1 MKLIRH
7 SITPDGDAVA
17 APFALPP
24 LDAASARAS
33 RRLFD
38 ARLPVFL
45 RDTLGVRDFRRGF
58 AAHAPDYADPAFAEL
73 RIDTPAGPVSAHL
86 LLDLERYPA
95 LAVCA
100 WSEAQAAD
108 RRTSPELTLR
118 NAVANVLCT
127 PLLRCLDTLG
137 LKDVQ
142 IVAVRRGAWPAPR
155 PDSVTVA
162 LSLTLRDRRHDAL
175 VRLPGRCI
183 EWLDGC
189 LASTARLARFDASL
203 RVPGS
208 LVLGTKPLS
217 VDTLQSLRGGD
228 ILMRALAPSLD
239 AAWLHAAS
247 AAPDDGSP
255 AVARAVALATW
266 GSAGLAHCQAAV
278 ALQPR
283 TITLLKE
290 PVMTESTVLGTAEAG
305 LDAPEAERAVE
316 VGELELPVQFVAD
329 TVALT
334 IDEVSSLAPGY
345 VIELPTAIA
354 DLTLKL
360 VAHGQVIGY
369 GELVGIGEHV
379 GIRILRMAHEH
390 GSVQ

>member
-7 SITPDGDAVA
+7 SITPGG
-17 APFALPP
+17 APCTPFVPPP
-24 LDAASARAS
+24 LDAASAHAS

-45 RDTLGVRDFRRGF
+45 RDTLGARDVRCGF
-58 AAHAPDYADPAFAEL
+58 ATGAPDYADPAVAEL

-95 LAVCA
+95 LSVCA

-118 NAVANVLCT
+118 NAVANVLCG
-127 PLLRCLDTLG
+127 PLLGCLDTLG
-137 LKDVQ
+137 LTGAQV
-142 IVAVRRGAWPAPR
+142 VAVRRGAWPAPR
-155 PDSVTVA
+155 AHSVTVA
-162 LSLTLRDRRHDAL
+162 LSLTLGEQRHDAL
-175 VRLPGRCI
+175 VQLPGRCI
-183 EWLDGC
+183 EWLDAC
-189 LASTARLARFDASL
+189 LARTVRAAWLDTSL

-208 LVLGTKPLS
+208 LVLGVKALS
-217 VDTLQSLRGGD
+217 VDTLQSLRSGD
-228 ILMRALAPSLD
+228 ILLRAFDPSLD
-239 AAWLHAAS
+239 AAWLHGAH
-247 AAPDDGSP
+247 
-255 AVARAVALATW
+255 ARADTAPHPVAFATW
-266 GSAGLAHCQAAV
+266 GSAGLAHCRAAV
-278 ALQPR
+278 AVQPR

-290 PVMTESTVLGTAEAG
+290 PVMTETTVLDTPEAAP
-305 LDAPEAERAVE
+305 DAPAAERAVE

-390 GSVQ
+390 GPVQ

>member
-7 SITPDGDAVA
+7 SIIPGGASC
-17 APFALPP
+17 APFAPPP
-24 LDAASARAS
+24 LDAASAHAS

-38 ARLPVFL
+38 ARLPAFL
-45 RDTLGVRDFRRGF
+45 RDTLDAGGFRCGF
-58 AAHAPDYADPAFAEL
+58 ATGAPDYADPAIAEL

-86 LLDLERYPA
+86 SVDLERYPA

-118 NAVANVLCT
+118 NAVANVLCG
-127 PLLRCLDTLG
+127 PLLQCLDTLG
-137 LKDVQ
+137 LPGVQ
-142 IVAVRRGAWPAPR
+142 VVAVRRGVLPPASPG
-155 PDSVTVA
+155 SVTVA
-162 LSLTLRDRRHDAL
+162 LSLVLHGQRHDAR

-183 EWLDGC
+183 EWLDTC
-189 LASTARLARFDASL
+189 VARTARPVRFDASL

-228 ILMRALAPSLD
+228 ILMRALDPALD
-239 AAWLHAAS
+239 AAWLRHADDGPAAAS
-247 AAPDDGSP
+247 PP
-255 AVARAVALATW
+255 VALAAW
-266 GSAGLAHCQAAV
+266 GSAGLARCHAAV
-278 ALQPR
+278 AVHPR

-290 PVMTESTVLGTAEAG
+290 PVMTESTVLGAQEAG
-305 LDAPEAERAVE
+305 PDLRADERAVE

-360 VAHGQVIGY
+360 VAHGQVIGH

-390 GSVQ
+390 DPVQ

>member
-7 SITPDGDAVA
+7 SITPGGA
-17 APFALPP
+17 ACAPLVPPP
-24 LDAASARAS
+24 LDAASAHAS

-45 RDTLGVRDFRRGF
+45 RDTLGVRDFQCRF
-58 AAHAPDYADPAFAEL
+58 ATGAPDYADPAIAEL

-95 LAVCA
+95 LSVCA
-100 WSEAQAAD
+100 WSEAQAAEQ
-108 RRTSPELTLR
+108 RTSPELTLR
-118 NAVANVLCT
+118 NAVANVLCG
-127 PLLRCLDTLG
+127 PLLGCLDRLG
-137 LKDVQ
+137 LTGAQV
-142 IVAVRRGAWPAPR
+142 VAVRRGTGPAPR
-155 PDSVTVA
+155 PHSVSVA
-162 LSLTLRDRRHDAL
+162 LSLTLRDQRHDAL
-175 VRLPGRCI
+175 VQLPGRCI
-183 EWLDGC
+183 EWLDTC
-189 LASTARLARFDASL
+189 LARTARAGWFDASL
-203 RVPGS
+203 RLPGS
-208 LVLGTKPLS
+208 LVLGVKALS

-228 ILMRALAPSLD
+228 ILLRVADPSLD
-239 AAWLHAAS
+239 AAWLHGA
-247 AAPDDGSP
+247 G
-255 AVARAVALATW
+255 ARADTAPHPVAFATW
-266 GSAGLAHCQAAV
+266 GSAGLAHGRAAV
-278 ALQPR
+278 AVQSR

-290 PVMTESTVLGTAEAG
+290 PVMTETTVLDTPEAG
-305 LDAPEAERAVE
+305 LDAPDAERAVE

>member
-7 SITPDGDAVA
+7 SIIPGGASC
-17 APFALPP
+17 APFALAP
-24 LDAASARAS
+24 LDAASAHAS

-45 RDTLGVRDFRRGF
+45 RDALGATEFRCGF
-58 AAHAPDYADPAFAEL
+58 APGAPDHADPAIAEL
-73 RIDTPAGPVSAHL
+73 RIDTPAGAESAHL
-86 LLDLERYPA
+86 ALDLERYPA
-95 LAVCA
+95 LGVCA

-118 NAVANVLCT
+118 NAVANVLCG
-127 PLLRCLDTLG
+127 PLLQSLDTLG
-137 LKDVQ
+137 LSGVRV
-142 IVAVRRGAWPAPR
+142 VAVRRGAMPAP
-155 PDSVTVA
+155 PAGSVTVA
-162 LSLTLRDRRHDAL
+162 LSLALHGQRHDVR

-183 EWLDGC
+183 EWLDAC
-189 LASTARLARFDASL
+189 LSRTARPRRFDASL
-203 RVPGS
+203 RMPGS

-228 ILMRALAPSLD
+228 ILMRALDPALD
-239 AAWLHAAS
+239 AAWLLGADTAAQ
-247 AAPDDGSP
+247 PV
-255 AVARAVALATW
+255 AVAAW
-266 GSAGLAHCQAAV
+266 GSAGLARCHAAV
-278 ALQPR
+278 AVQPR

-290 PVMTESTVLGTAEAG
+290 PVMTESTVLGAQEAG
-305 LDAPEAERAVE
+305 LNTAADERAVE

-360 VAHGQVIGY
+360 VAHGQVIGH

-390 GSVQ
+390 DPVQ

>member
-7 SITPDGDAVA
+7 SITPGDAPC
-17 APFALPP
+17 APLVLPP
-24 LDAASARAS
+24 LDPARAHAS

-45 RDTLGVRDFRRGF
+45 HDTLGVRDFRCGF
-58 AAHAPDYADPAFAEL
+58 AVDTPDHADPAVAEL

-95 LAVCA
+95 LSVCA

-118 NAVANVLCT
+118 NAVANVLCA
-127 PLLRCLDTLG
+127 PLLGCLDTLG
-137 LKDVQ
+137 LTGAQV
-142 IVAVRRGAWPAPR
+142 VAVRRGAWPAPR
-155 PDSVTVA
+155 PHSVTVA

-175 VRLPGRCI
+175 VQLPGRCI
-183 EWLDGC
+183 EWLDAC
-189 LASTARLARFDASL
+189 LARTARAGWLDASL

-208 LVLGTKPLS
+208 LVLGVKALS
-217 VDTLQSLRGGD
+217 IDTLQSLRGGD
-228 ILMRALAPSLD
+228 ILLRVFDPSLD
-239 AAWLHAAS
+239 AAWLHGA
-247 AAPDDGSP
+247 G
-255 AVARAVALATW
+255 ARADPAPHPVAFATW
-266 GSAGLAHCQAAV
+266 GSAGLAHGRAAV
-278 ALQPR
+278 AVQTR

-290 PVMTESTVLGTAEAG
+290 PVMTETTVLNTPDAG
-305 LDAPEAERAVE
+305 LDAPDAEQAVE

-390 GSVQ
+390 GSVR

>member
-1 MKLIRH
+1 MKLTRH
-7 SITPDGDAVA
+7 SITPGDAPC
-17 APFALPP
+17 APLVLPP
-24 LDAASARAS
+24 LDPASAHAS

-38 ARLPVFL
+38 ARLPAFL
-45 RDTLGVRDFRRGF
+45 HDTLGVRDFRCGF
-58 AAHAPDYADPAFAEL
+58 VADAPDHADPAVAEL

-95 LAVCA
+95 LSVCA

-118 NAVANVLCT
+118 NAVANVLGG
-127 PLLRCLDTLG
+127 PLLGCLDTLG
-137 LKDVQ
+137 LTGAQV
-142 IVAVRRGAWPAPR
+142 VAVRRGAWPAPR
-155 PDSVTVA
+155 PHSVTVA

-175 VRLPGRCI
+175 VQLPGRCI
-183 EWLDGC
+183 EWLDAC
-189 LASTARLARFDASL
+189 LARTVRASWLDASL

-208 LVLGTKPLS
+208 LVLGVKALS

-228 ILMRALAPSLD
+228 ILLRVFDPSLD
-239 AAWLHAAS
+239 AAWLHGA
-247 AAPDDGSP
+247 G
-255 AVARAVALATW
+255 ARADTAPHPVAFATW
-266 GSAGLAHCQAAV
+266 GSAGLAHGRAAV
-278 ALQPR
+278 AVQTR

-290 PVMTESTVLGTAEAG
+290 PVMTETTVLNTPDAG
-305 LDAPEAERAVE
+305 LDAPDAEQAVE

-334 IDEVSSLAPGY
+334 IDEVSSLAAGY

-390 GSVQ
+390 GSVR

>member
-7 SITPDGDAVA
+7 SITPGDAPC
-17 APFALPP
+17 APLVLPP
-24 LDAASARAS
+24 LDAASAHAS

-45 RDTLGVRDFRRGF
+45 RDTLGVRDFRCGF
-58 AAHAPDYADPAFAEL
+58 AAGMPDHADPAVAEL

-95 LAVCA
+95 LSVCA

-118 NAVANVLCT
+118 NAVANVLCG
-127 PLLRCLDTLG
+127 PLLGCLDTLG
-137 LKDVQ
+137 LSGAQV
-142 IVAVRRGAWPAPR
+142 VAVRRGAWPAPR
-155 PDSVTVA
+155 PHSVTVA
-162 LSLTLRDRRHDAL
+162 LSLTLRDQRHDAL
-175 VRLPGRCI
+175 VQLPGRCI
-183 EWLDGC
+183 EWLDTC
-189 LASTARLARFDASL
+189 LARTARAGWLDASL

-208 LVLGTKPLS
+208 LVLGVKALS
-217 VDTLQSLRGGD
+217 IDTLQSLRGGD
-228 ILMRALAPSLD
+228 ILLRVCDPSLD
-239 AAWLHAAS
+239 AAWLH
-247 AAPDDGSP
+247 G
-255 AVARAVALATW
+255 ARADTAPHPVAFATW
-266 GSAGLAHCQAAV
+266 GSAGLAHSRAAV
-278 ALQPR
+278 AVQTR

-290 PVMTESTVLGTAEAG
+290 PVMTENTVLDTPEAG
-305 LDAPEAERAVE
+305 LDAPDAERAVE

-390 GSVQ
+390 GSVR